1 MSNKSLSMDPRII
14 PLVRSLKEKA
24 GYSKENKPMNKI
36 TPDLSSEKTSENSD
50 KLKESNNNK
59 INSKNHKKEIKSKGT
74 HKRLSGK
81 SNTLVRKKS
90 SAKIS
95 IDGSID
101 NKIKTGPLHIPK
113 PPEQSNNKIKIESKS
128 KEKNFN
134 QTNIFK
140 LYTGNNKQKHDNY
153 NYNKIKTR
161 AKYVQNLMSDMSL
174 KKYKQS
180 CIDLIKNDNL
190 IKKLYEKAGL
200 EKTNYSYEVF
210 LQNNFF
216 NQPLF
221 MYKLEILFFDESNFN
236 KKNFKENFF
245 KNEIVKQLEHI
256 NNEIAYKT
264 QMDSLKDV
272 FKNGFN
278 IINNFDLF
286 HE

>member
-95 IDGSID
+95 IDGNID
-101 NKIKTGPLHIPK
+101 NKIKTGPLRIPK

-128 KEKNFN
+128 KDKNFN

-221 MYKLEILFFDESNFN
+221 MYKLEMLFFDESNFN

-264 QMDSLKDV
+264 QMDSLQDV

-278 IINNFDLF
+278 IINNFNLF

>member
-101 NKIKTGPLHIPK
+101 NKIKNET
-113 PPEQSNNKIKIESKS
+113 KS

-221 MYKLEILFFDESNFN
+221 MYKLEMLFFDESNFN

-264 QMDSLKDV
+264 QMDSLQDV

-278 IINNFDLF
+278 IINNFNLF